1 MGIFDLPPRT
11 LTLIGFLIGFTLI
24 DDLTAAQQNSLGNFF
39 MLIGQTL
46 EANSGQQAVLNA
58 KQSQKETEDMKRRL
72 EQLERKLF

>member
-46 EANSGQQAVLNA
+46 EANSGQQAALNA

>member
-46 EANSGQQAVLNA
+46 ETSSGQQAVLNA
-58 KQSQKETEDMKRRL
+58 KQSQAQTEDMKRRL
-72 EQLERKLF
+72 EQLERKFL